1 MHLHTGERG
10 EIMKIAVISDLH
22 CSDTVITPANPP
34 RHGIE
39 EGPQFAI
46 LTALILS
53 TLIFSISF

>member
-34 RHGIE
+34 RHGHVADI
-39 EGPQFAI
+39 GKGHSPDQQ
-46 LTALILS
+46 
-53 TLIFSISF
+53 